1 VLQHPLPRR
10 DSLADWISTLEMEA
24 QTRWNN
30 QRKLLLLSQ
39 IPSFLR
45 SQGVEIDQVLAGRPL
60 MLALRYD
67 GADRL
72 ALVQNP
78 FHSAVWA
85 ALPKAIADAADP
97 QNLFTRKIEAPIS
110 SENNSPSRV
119 RFKPWF
125 WAAFIKALEPDHKRW
140 LTPDHFVDQPHAE
153 VPPANAILLDTEYI
167 ANLNPEDIPNIL
179 MITNTIEKWAKS
191 NGIELSPFELR
202 DSESS
207 GRESK
212 KTSLSFESLDQDDL
226 RRIVIPLDIVFKLLK
241 KL

>member
-1 VLQHPLPRR
+1 
-10 DSLADWISTLEMEA
+10 MEA

-153 VPPANAILLDTEYI
+153 VPP
-167 ANLNPEDIPNIL
+167 DIPNIL